1 MFRNLR
7 KIFSRP
13 QCILV
18 FFVASALIGSVFWY
32 FSNFALTH
40 GNLGIEYA
48 FVELTLQILITLLF
62 ALFVAA
68 TVYKIIHFSHFSRKH
83 SGAGVVAGFLGTL
96 IVGCPACSIS
106 IVTYLGLTGVVG
118 LIPGGGMTLKVA
130 SVLILI
136 FTDIYLLRNLE
147 VCSVRK

>member
-13 QCILV
+13 QCMLI

-32 FSNFALTH
+32 FSNFALTQ
-40 GNLGIEYA
+40 GNLGTEYA
-48 FVELTLQILITLLF
+48 ISELTLQILITLLF

-83 SGAGVVAGFLGTL
+83 SGAGVIAGFFGTL
-96 IVGCPACSIS
+96 VVGCPACSIS
-106 IVTYLGLTGVVG
+106 FVTYLGLTGVVG
-118 LIPGGGMTLKVA
+118 LIPGGGMTLKVV
-130 SVLILI
+130 SVLMLI

-147 VCSVRK
+147 VCSIKR